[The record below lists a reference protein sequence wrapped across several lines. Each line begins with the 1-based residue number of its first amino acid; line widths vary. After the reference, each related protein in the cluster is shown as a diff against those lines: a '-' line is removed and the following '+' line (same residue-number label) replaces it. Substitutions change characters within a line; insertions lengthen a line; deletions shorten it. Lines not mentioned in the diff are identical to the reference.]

1 MLPLLS
7 ILGANSYMRILFG
20 HLDFV
25 IKKIMTSHVSVISL
39 SFGQKFQ
46 NKFHQIVFNLS
57 LDRDFLTKGNLWF
70 IYKAAFERKTK
81 NKKKDE
87 IKTILILRLRLKSL
101 MS

>member
-81 NKKKDE
+81 NKNKK
-87 IKTILILRLRLKSL
+87 KRMK
-101 MS
+101 